1 MTLLSKRTVS
11 AEHVDG
17 YKKPCGHDRTPV
29 ERILR
34 SPEIDHII
42 FSKMEPRG
50 VGGIIIIS
58 III

>member
-1 MTLLSKRTVS
+1 MLMDIRNLVAMT
-11 AEHVDG
+11 E
-17 YKKPCGHDRTPV
+17 
-29 ERILR
+29 LR
-34 SPEIDHII
+34 WRGFFGALKLII